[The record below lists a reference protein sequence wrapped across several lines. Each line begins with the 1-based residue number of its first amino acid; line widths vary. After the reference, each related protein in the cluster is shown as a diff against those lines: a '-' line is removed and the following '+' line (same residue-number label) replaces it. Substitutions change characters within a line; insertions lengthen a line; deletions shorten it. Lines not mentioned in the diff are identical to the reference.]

1 SAQQIEG
8 IPNFKNCK
16 DNSLDRAMTD
26 GITLGISPR
35 PPFSSLDPN
44 TKNAEG
50 LDVEIHQAALK
61 WIGIKDVK
69 YEVAPFGQL
78 IPLMLSKRTD
88 FVASH
93 IIQTPARLL
102 YRRMYVVASNIRQ
115 TPARLRVVPFSPPAW
130 WYGPAI
136 VAQKGNPKAI

>member
-1 SAQQIEG
+1 MRILAGLTAAAFLCLASPVSAQQIEG

-16 DNSLDRAMTD
+16 DDSLDRAMTD
-26 GITLGISPR
+26 GITLGISPS
-35 PPFSSLDPN
+35 PPYSSLDPN

-78 IPLMLSKRTD
+78 IP
-88 FVASH
+88 
-93 IIQTPARLL
+93 
-102 YRRMYVVASNIRQ
+102 
-115 TPARLRVVPFSPPAW
+115 
-130 WYGPAI
+130 
-136 VAQKGNPKAI
+136 